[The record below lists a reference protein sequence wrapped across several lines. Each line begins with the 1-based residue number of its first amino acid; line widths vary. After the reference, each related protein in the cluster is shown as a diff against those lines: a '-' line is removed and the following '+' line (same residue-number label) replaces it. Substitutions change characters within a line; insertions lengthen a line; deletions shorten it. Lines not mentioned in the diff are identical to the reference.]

1 MGSYY
6 LYAKDLEINI
16 ILPSFSVGLLSV
28 AVINLNN
35 MRDLVSDKL
44 SNKITIAG
52 KLGFNNSKK
61 YHFLILI
68 SSIIFSILFILF
80 FYYKPISLIVILSY
94 VPIIIHLKKVY
105 CKIKPEHYNNELK
118 KVAIST
124 FVFSLIHSLIIIM

>member
-1 MGSYY
+1 
-6 LYAKDLEINI
+6 
-16 ILPSFSVGLLSV
+16 
-28 AVINLNN
+28 

-61 YHFLILI
+61 YHFLILV
-68 SSIIFSILFILF
+68 SSIVFSILFILF
-80 FYYKPISLIVILSY
+80 FYFKPISLIVILSY
-94 VPIIIHLKKVY
+94 IPIIIHLKKVY
-105 CKIKPEHYNNELK
+105 YITKPEYYNDELK